1 MSAEVRRIRDR
12 RSYAERQADYAVE
25 ELDSAIR
32 ELDELGKLE
41 AVRDADPT
49 NALGVARAYVK
60 SARSM
65 LRP

>member
-1 MSAEVRRIRDR
+1 MSADLRRLRDR
-12 RSYAERQADYAVE
+12 RTYAERQADYAVE
-25 ELDSAIR
+25 ALDSAIR

-41 AVRDADPT
+41 AVRQADPT
-49 NALGVARAYVK
+49 NALGVARTYVK